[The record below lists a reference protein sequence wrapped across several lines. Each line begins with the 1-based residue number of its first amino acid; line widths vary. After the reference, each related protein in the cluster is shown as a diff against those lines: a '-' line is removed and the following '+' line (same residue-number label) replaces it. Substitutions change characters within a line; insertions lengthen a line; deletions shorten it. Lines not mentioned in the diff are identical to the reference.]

1 MIPYISKKVQSQSQ
15 RQRPSR
21 MKEFVVNPPSSDAI
35 APIEIVSYD
44 PLWPKKFEIERLLLQ
59 DTLAPWTAG
68 PIEHIGST
76 AVAGLAAKPVIDIM
90 TGVQSLGASRPAIA
104 ALLHLDYVYYPYQP
118 DVMHWFCKP
127 SPSLRTHH
135 LHLVPVASLL
145 WAQRLSF
152 RDALR
157 SDAALAAEYAE
168 LKLRLAHQFPLD
180 REVYTDGKTAFIR
193 RVLSQA

>member
-1 MIPYISKKVQSQSQ
+1 MIPYISEKVQSQS
-15 RQRPSR
+15 QRPSR
-21 MKEFVVNPPSSDAI
+21 MKEFAVNPPSSDAI

-44 PLWPKKFEIERLLLQ
+44 PSWPKIFEIERLHLQ
-59 DTLAPWTAG
+59 DTLAPWTAC

-90 TGVQSLGASRPAIA
+90 VAVHSLEASRPAMAAAA
-104 ALLHLDYVYYPYQP
+104 ALGYIYHPYKA

-127 SPSLRTHH
+127 SPSFRTHH
-135 LHLVPVASLL
+135 LHLVPIASPL
-145 WAQRLSF
+145 WAQRLRF

-180 REVYTDGKTAFIR
+180 RESYTDGKTAFICS
-193 RVLSQA
+193 VLSQA